1 MKGPIVNRLLTG
13 FACGVAAAAVWA
25 ASEPVLRRVTRSD
38 YSDVRLLAD
47 PISRTTQLPGLAL
60 HCVNGGVFG
69 AGFTALGLSGVRQ
82 GVVCAEVESAGLWP
96 VTVLFDRFHPT
107 VRSGEWRPIFRDPR
121 AFSHS
126 MLGHLVFGATL
137 GALTGLARR

>member
-1 MKGPIVNRLLTG
+1 MGRLARG
-13 FACGVAAAAVWA
+13 FVCGAAAAAVWA

-47 PISRTTQLPGLAL
+47 PISRESQLPGFAL

-82 GVVCAEVESAGLWP
+82 GVICAGAESVGLWP
-96 VTVLFDRFHPT
+96 LTVLVDRFHPT
-107 VRSGEWRPIFRDPR
+107 VRSGEWPPVFRDPQ

-126 MLGHLVFGATL
+126 LLGHLVFGATL
-137 GALTGLARR
+137 GALTSTCAANR